1 VTHARRALGASGEEA
16 VARWYHQRG
25 YEVVARNWRCAEGE
39 LDLILRR
46 GRTIV
51 FCEVKTRTST
61 AFGVPAEAVTAS
73 KQRRLRGL
81 GMRWLRE
88 SGVRAAEIRF
98 DVASVLAGTVE
109 VLESA
114 F

>member
-1 VTHARRALGASGEEA
+1 MTHARRSLGASGEE
-16 VARWYHQRG
+16 VAAGWYRQRG
-25 YEVVARNWRCAEGE
+25 YEVVARNWRCREGE
-39 LDLILRR
+39 IDLVLRR

-61 AFGVPAEAVTAS
+61 AFGVPAEAVTPT

-81 GMRWLRE
+81 GIRWLRE
-88 SGVRAAEIRF
+88 SGVRAADIRF
-98 DVASVLAGTVE
+98 DVASVLAGQVE
-109 VLESA
+109 VLEAA